1 MWQLFSKELL
11 APEGTE
17 KGGGSS
23 VEDIVSSLGKDD
35 DNEPETIE
43 LPDDKKKTKE
53 LEDEEEQPEEI
64 DELKEI
70 EEELEEPSE
79 EQLELVTPSS
89 KRDILAKYPKIF
101 KDFPYLEKAYYR
113 EQQYTEVFPNPA
125 DAKKAA
131 ADSETL
137 GYVETDLMN
146 GNTEQLLKAAKNE
159 NPKAFNKIVDNY
171 LEVLGKVDEKA
182 RDHVIGNV
190 IKQTIVFMAREAQTQ
205 GESGTPLL
213 EAANILNQFVFGSS
227 KFTHPTK
234 LSKDEPDTKDDTVN
248 REKEQ
253 WETER
258 FETARDDLGTRVN
271 NSIQS
276 TIEQHIDPKSSMSD
290 YVKRTA
296 VKEALDSVSNLIDKD
311 PRFKVI
317 INKLWDNARHNRY
330 NKESTDKIRSA
341 FLSKA
346 KTLLPTVIKS
356 ARNEALKG
364 MGKRVH
370 DDDNEPEE
378 KESSNKKE
386 KSTTPKTHERGQ
398 KQGKVP
404 KGMTS
409 LEYLMQ
415 D

>member
-1 MWQLFSKELL
+1 MLQYKVIIMWQLFSKELL

-70 EEELEEPSE
+70 EEE
-79 EQLELVTPSS
+79 
-89 KRDILAKYPKIF
+89 
-101 KDFPYLEKAYYR
+101 LEKAYYR

-378 KESSNKKE
+378 KESSK
-386 KSTTPKTHERGQ
+386 
-398 KQGKVP
+398 
-404 KGMTS
+404 
-409 LEYLMQ
+409 
-415 D
+415 